1 MTAAICAAPS
11 GDVNAARARSR
22 RGAWGRPRAG
32 TVQAALP
39 GAKPIQTT
47 GVCAGR
53 SCDILTGGSL
63 VPAVL

>member
-22 RGAWGRPRAG
+22 RGRPRAG

-39 GAKPIQTT
+39 GANTIQIT

-53 SCDILTGGSL
+53 SCDIFDGRQLGPGGALS
-63 VPAVL
+63 V